1 MLNPGLEDKEY
12 DCNLEFLLE
21 SPNKGSDV
29 KCHIKEKNQ
38 HDLSKQYNVERNERT
53 KKKRC
58 VIYLLILEEN
68 FIRHCVTEIVGLN
81 FCLLKFAIGLRLLL
95 IFLKVLEQKYSIT

>member
-12 DCNLEFLLE
+12 DCNLEFLLK

-38 HDLSKQYNVERNERT
+38 HDLSKQYNVERETR
-53 KKKRC
+53 
-58 VIYLLILEEN
+58 
-68 FIRHCVTEIVGLN
+68 
-81 FCLLKFAIGLRLLL
+81 
-95 IFLKVLEQKYSIT
+95 EQRKSVV